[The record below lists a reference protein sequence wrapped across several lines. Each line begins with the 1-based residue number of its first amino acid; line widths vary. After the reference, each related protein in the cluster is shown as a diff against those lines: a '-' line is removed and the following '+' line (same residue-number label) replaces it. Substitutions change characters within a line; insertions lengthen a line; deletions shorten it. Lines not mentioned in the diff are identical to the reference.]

1 MPDDVFSRLNWQNE
15 DSTAT
20 RTLPESI
27 KHWLFWQDSLTQK
40 LKQYCTEFE
49 VKVRSEKWL
58 NKMAE
63 NETALLPSGLYRS
76 REVTLLGNGLPWIEA
91 KTLIAAELFNSYTE
105 LGQLGTMPLGE
116 WLFAQTWERQ
126 QIQWAV
132 TPESGLWARRSL
144 FFIQQKPLLIAELFL
159 ESSPITD

>member
-1 MPDDVFSRLNWQNE
+1 MPDDIFSRLNWQNE

-58 NKMAE
+58 NKMAK
-63 NETALLPSGLYRS
+63 NETELLSNGLYRS
-76 REVTLLGNGLPWIEA
+76 REVTLLGDGLPWIEA
-91 KTLIAAELFNSYTE
+91 KTLIEGMIRMYRRIDELE
-105 LGQLGTMPLGE
+105 
-116 WLFAQTWERQ
+116 
-126 QIQWAV
+126 
-132 TPESGLWARRSL
+132 
-144 FFIQQKPLLIAELFL
+144 KK
-159 ESSPITD
+159 

>member
-1 MPDDVFSRLNWQNE
+1 MPDDIFSRLNWQNE

-63 NETALLPSGLYRS
+63 NETALLPS
-76 REVTLLGNGLPWIEA
+76 A